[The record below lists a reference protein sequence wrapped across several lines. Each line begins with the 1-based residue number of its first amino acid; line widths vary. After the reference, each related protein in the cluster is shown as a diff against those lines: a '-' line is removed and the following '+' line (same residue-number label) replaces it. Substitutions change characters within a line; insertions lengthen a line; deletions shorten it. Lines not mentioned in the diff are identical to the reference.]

1 MNNRIIGF
9 DAKRIVANGTGLGS
23 YGRTLVN
30 SLSSE
35 MGACQLRLYAPDG
48 GRADLRGQ
56 IQLRPNVTFVYPR
69 HAFLRLQRDFWR
81 SYGIVKTLESD
92 GVSLFHGL
100 TGELPHG
107 LRDAGIH
114 GVVTVH
120 DLIFL
125 RHPEFYHAI
134 DAKIYARKFR
144 SMLREADRI
153 IAISECT
160 KRDILAFSDYP
171 ADRIDIVY
179 QSCAPRF
186 GAVGDAAEMKR
197 VAEKYG
203 LPSRFVLN
211 VGTVEERKNV
221 LLAVKALPLLP
232 DDVKIVIVGRQTK
245 YADVVKEY
253 ASRHALSSRVLML
266 QGVPDADLAAIY
278 RLARCFVYPSR
289 YEGFGIP
296 IIEAAM
302 SGLPVVAATGS
313 CLEEAGGNS
322 SLYVGSDDVEGM
334 GAALNTFILDDEKR
348 RDAVAE
354 TRAYVRRFE
363 NTDVAKQVIAVYD
376 KVLG

>member
-1 MNNRIIGF
+1 
-9 DAKRIVANGTGLGS
+9 
-23 YGRTLVN
+23 
-30 SLSSE
+30 
-35 MGACQLRLYAPDG
+35 
-48 GRADLRGQ
+48 
-56 IQLRPNVTFVYPR
+56 
-69 HAFLRLQRDFWR
+69 
-81 SYGIVKTLESD
+81 
-92 GVSLFHGL
+92 
-100 TGELPHG
+100 
-107 LRDAGIH
+107 
-114 GVVTVH
+114 
-120 DLIFL
+120 
-125 RHPEFYHAI
+125 
-134 DAKIYARKFR
+134 
-144 SMLREADRI
+144 
-153 IAISECT
+153 
-160 KRDILAFSDYP
+160 
-171 ADRIDIVY
+171 
-179 QSCAPRF
+179 
-186 GAVGDAAEMKR
+186 MKR